1 MKIAERITEKRI
13 KAELS
18 RNEVARRAELTEAY
32 IGLLERGLRNPTVD
46 VIERICGALGITIQ
60 EFFAVDQEIAA
71 PPPDIYA
78 FVNKRENHG
87 VVRFISEMAAAGY
100 NKEGIIKG
108 LQSIRD
114 IVEGLDERKVLGRKR
129 VIFDDNIIEEEQK
142 KLLADIVEKNTTK

>member
-100 NKEGIIKG
+100 NKEGIIKV

-114 IVEGLDERKVLGRKR
+114 IVE
-129 VIFDDNIIEEEQK
+129 
-142 KLLADIVEKNTTK
+142 